1 MRTGQGYV
9 LAGNVSAVVCACG
22 LLSTNRCHSVLYLWQ
37 GDVPHKKTMGSEM
50 ATGEQYMTVG
60 EAREYLGVGNHK
72 MARMLQD
79 GTLPWQPDPLDQRS
93 KLVKRSDVE
102 TLASRSAKRAA

>member
-1 MRTGQGYV
+1 M
-9 LAGNVSAVVCACG
+9 
-22 LLSTNRCHSVLYLWQ
+22 LYLWQ
-37 GDVPHKKTMGSEM
+37 GDVPHEKTTESEM
-50 ATGEQYMTVG
+50 ATDELMTVG
-60 EAREYLGVGNHK
+60 EAIQHLGVSNHK